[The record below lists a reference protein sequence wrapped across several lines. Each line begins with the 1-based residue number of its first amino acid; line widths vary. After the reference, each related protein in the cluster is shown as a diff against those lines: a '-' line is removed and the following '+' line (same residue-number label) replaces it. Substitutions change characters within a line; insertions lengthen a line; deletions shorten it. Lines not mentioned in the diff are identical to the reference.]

1 MTLMLQDLLFKINP
15 TELLTVHTLP
25 QTNLDME
32 NPWQPTIN
40 VENFPNI
47 VVFRAY
53 VSSPRVISQLSL
65 SLNISFIYYIYI
77 I

>member
-1 MTLMLQDLLFKINP
+1 MTLMLQDLLFNIHP

-53 VSSPRVISQLSL
+53 ASSPRVITQLIKSIFTKYL
-65 SLNISFIYYIYI
+65 I
-77 I
+77 